1 MSSSAF
7 LSTVLEQVV
16 KLNGDNWHTWQAQ
29 ILMVF
34 QLNDSDDIVSGKEPE
49 PDALKEW
56 RRKNKLA
63 VTLMWSCIE
72 PEWQHLVLGQPL
84 G

>member
-7 LSTVLEQVV
+7 PSTVLEQVV
-16 KLNGDNWHTWQAQ
+16 KLNGDNWHTWKAQ

-49 PDALKEW
+49 PGAAKADALKEW
-56 RRKNKLA
+56 RCKNKLA
-63 VTLMWSCIE
+63 VTLMWSHIE
-72 PEWQHLVLGQPL
+72 PE
-84 G
+84 